1 MRLGRARHSLL
12 MLFGASVWAVLCA
25 VAAAPA
31 WAHFAEATGG
41 GWSAGF
47 AHPFSGIDHLVTMIA
62 VGIWAVQIGE
72 RAVWLLPASFVLVM
86 ALGAMLS
93 LGGVVLPGAEDGIA
107 LSVAVL
113 GVLLAVAARPG
124 LAASV
129 AIVALFGLVHGYA
142 HGAEMPEAAMPVL
155 YALGFVAATLCLHLL
170 GIAFG
175 LAARSRIGQR
185 LLPIGA
191 AAMAGIG
198 ITLVLAL

>member
-12 MLFGASVWAVLCA
+12 LLIGVGVWVMLYA
-25 VAAAPA
+25 VAASPA
-31 WAHFAEATGG
+31 WAHFTETAGG
-41 GWSAGF
+41 GWSAGV
-47 AHPFSGIDHLVTMIA
+47 AHPFSGIDHLATMIA
-62 VGIWAVQIGE
+62 VGLWAVQMGE
-72 RAVWLLPASFVLVM
+72 RAVWLLPTSFVLVM

-93 LGGVVLPGAEDGIA
+93 LGGVALPGAEDGIA

-113 GVLLAVAARPG
+113 GVLLAVRARPS

-129 AIVALFGLVHGYA
+129 AIVALFGLAHGYA
-142 HGAEMPEAAMPVL
+142 HGAEMPDAAMPVL
-155 YALGFVAATLCLHLL
+155 YALGFLGATVCLHLL
-170 GIAFG
+170 GIAVG
-175 LAARSRIGQR
+175 LAARSPVGQR